1 MLTFGDC
8 ELDLERYELR
18 RAGVRVHLEPQVF
31 DLLRYLLEHAGRVV
45 AKEELLDAVWGDRF
59 VSDTTVTTRIKEVRR
74 AIGDS
79 GEAQRWIRTIR
90 RRGYEFVGPVGV
102 GGAPARSEVAF
113 CRGPDGVRIAYS
125 ASGGGRPLVKAANWL
140 THLGYDAQSPIW
152 RHWIEMLSA
161 GHTLW
166 RYDERGCG
174 LSDWEL
180 PEFTFE
186 DWVTDLEEVVDAANL
201 SRFPLV
207 GISQGAAVAIAFA
220 ARHPERVERLILVGG
235 YAAGRAV
242 RARTADEQAAADLD
256 VELVRV
262 GWGSDDPALRRVFAM
277 QFYPGG
283 PTALWEAF
291 DDLQRRTTSGENAVR
306 FLTTFGRVDVRDL
319 APRVRCPTLV
329 LHSREDRRVP
339 FTCGQALADLLPDS
353 RLVPLPSDNHL
364 LTGDEPA
371 WAILHEEVAR
381 FLDEPS

>member
-31 DLLRYLLEHAGRVV
+31 DLLRHLLEHAGRVV

-339 FTCGQALADLLPDS
+339 FTCGQALVDLLPDS

>member
-291 DDLQRRTTSGENAVR
+291 DDLQRRTTSGKNAVR

-339 FTCGQALADLLPDS
+339 FTCGQALVDLLPDS